1 MKLKD
6 FISLFFI
13 TIVSMNSSAAKDVDI
28 TYTLNINSIPQPNFI
43 AEQLIVSIN
52 GVIQSPN
59 SAYTVN
65 GSLITFSE
73 AIDSSDAIDFITAMG
88 HAHST
93 STVSDNTIT
102 AIKLNDAIG
111 ITSTPV
117 RKNRNSISTGFTLDS
132 NDNAMVAGP
141 ITIDSGVSVV
151 INGSMSIV

>member
-1 MKLKD
+1 MSTLGKSPQFGIYQRMD
-6 FISLFFI
+6 AI
-13 TIVSMNSSAAKDVDI
+13 TGTGDSS
-28 TYTLNINSIPQPNFI
+28 YTLKIDTVPQPNFI
-43 AEQLIVSIN
+43 AEQLIVSVN

-65 GSLITFSE
+65 GSVITFSE

-93 STVSDNTIT
+93 NTVSDNVIT
-102 AIKLNDAIG
+102 ASKLNDAIG

>member
-1 MKLKD
+1 MSTLGKSPQFGIYQRMD
-6 FISLFFI
+6 AI
-13 TIVSMNSSAAKDVDI
+13 TGTSDSS
-28 TYTLNINSIPQPNFI
+28 YTLNINNVPQPNFI
-43 AEQLIVSIN
+43 AEQLIVSVN

-65 GSLITFSE
+65 GSTITFSE

-93 STVSDNTIT
+93 NTVSDNVIT
-102 AIKLNDAIG
+102 ASKLNDAIG

>member
-1 MKLKD
+1 MSTLGKSPQFGIYQRMD
-6 FISLFFI
+6 AIAGTSD
-13 TIVSMNSSAAKDVDI
+13 SS
-28 TYTLNINSIPQPNFI
+28 YTLKINTIPQPNFI
-43 AEQLIVSIN
+43 AEQLIVSVN

-65 GSLITFSE
+65 GSVITFSE
-73 AIDSSDAIDFITAMG
+73 AIDSTDAIDFITAMG

>member
-1 MKLKD
+1 MSTLGKSPQFGIYQRMD
-6 FISLFFI
+6 AI
-13 TIVSMNSSAAKDVDI
+13 TGTSDSS
-28 TYTLNINSIPQPNFI
+28 YTLKINTIPQPNFI
-43 AEQLIVSIN
+43 AEQLIVSVN

-65 GSLITFSE
+65 GSVITFSE

-93 STVSDNTIT
+93 NTVSDNVIT
-102 AIKLNDAIG
+102 ASKLNDAIG

>member
-1 MKLKD
+1 MSTLGKSPQFGIYQRMD
-6 FISLFFI
+6 AI
-13 TIVSMNSSAAKDVDI
+13 TGTSDSS
-28 TYTLNINSIPQPNFI
+28 YTLNINNVPQPNFI
-43 AEQLIVSIN
+43 AEQLIVSVN

-65 GSLITFSE
+65 GSTITFSE
-73 AIDSSDAIDFITAMG
+73 AIDSTDAIDFITAMG

-93 STVSDNTIT
+93 NTVSDNTIT

>member
-1 MKLKD
+1 MSTLGKSPQFGIYQRMD
-6 FISLFFI
+6 AI
-13 TIVSMNSSAAKDVDI
+13 TGTSDSS
-28 TYTLNINSIPQPNFI
+28 YTLKINTVPQPNFI
-43 AEQLIVSIN
+43 AEQLIVSVN

-65 GSLITFSE
+65 GNVITFSE
-73 AIDSSDAIDFITAMG
+73 AIDSTDAIDFITAMG

-93 STVSDNTIT
+93 NTVSDNTIT
-102 AIKLNDAIG
+102 AVKLNDAIG

>member
-1 MKLKD
+1 
-6 FISLFFI
+6 
-13 TIVSMNSSAAKDVDI
+13 
-28 TYTLNINSIPQPNFI
+28 
-43 AEQLIVSIN
+43 
-52 GVIQSPN
+52 
-59 SAYTVN
+59 
-65 GSLITFSE
+65 
-73 AIDSSDAIDFITAMG
+73 MG

-93 STVSDNTIT
+93 NTVSDNVIT
-102 AIKLNDAIG
+102 ASKLNDAIG

>member
-1 MKLKD
+1 MSTLGKSPQFGIYQRMD
-6 FISLFFI
+6 AI
-13 TIVSMNSSAAKDVDI
+13 TGTSDSS
-28 TYTLNINSIPQPNFI
+28 YTLKINTIPQPNFI
-43 AEQLIVSIN
+43 AEQLIVSVN

-65 GSLITFSE
+65 GSVITFSE
-73 AIDSSDAIDFITAMG
+73 AIDSTDAIDFVTAMG

>member
-1 MKLKD
+1 MD
-6 FISLFFI
+6 AI
-13 TIVSMNSSAAKDVDI
+13 TGTSDSS
-28 TYTLNINSIPQPNFI
+28 YTLNINSIPQPNFI

-65 GSLITFSE
+65 GSVITFSE

>member
-1 MKLKD
+1 MSTLGKSPQFGIYQRMD
-6 FISLFFI
+6 AI
-13 TIVSMNSSAAKDVDI
+13 TGTSDSS
-28 TYTLNINSIPQPNFI
+28 YTLKINTIPQPNFI
-43 AEQLIVSIN
+43 AEQLIVSVN

-65 GSLITFSE
+65 GNVITFSE
-73 AIDSSDAIDFITAMG
+73 AIDSTDAIDFITAMG
-88 HAHST
+88 NAHST

>member
-1 MKLKD
+1 MSTLGKSPQFGIYQRMD
-6 FISLFFI
+6 AI
-13 TIVSMNSSAAKDVDI
+13 TGTSDSS
-28 TYTLNINSIPQPNFI
+28 YTLKINTIPQPNFI

-93 STVSDNTIT
+93 STVSDNVIT
-102 AIKLNDAIG
+102 ASKLNDAIG

>member
-1 MKLKD
+1 MSTLGKSPQFGIYQRMD
-6 FISLFFI
+6 AI
-13 TIVSMNSSAAKDVDI
+13 TGTSDSS
-28 TYTLNINSIPQPNFI
+28 YTLKINTVPQPNFI

-65 GSLITFSE
+65 GSVITFSE
-73 AIDSSDAIDFITAMG
+73 AIDSTDAIDFVTAMG

-93 STVSDNTIT
+93 NTVSDNVIT
-102 AIKLNDAIG
+102 ASKLNDAIG

>member
-1 MKLKD
+1 MSTLGKSPQFGIYQRMD
-6 FISLFFI
+6 AI
-13 TIVSMNSSAAKDVDI
+13 TGTSDSS
-28 TYTLNINSIPQPNFI
+28 YTLKINTVPQPNFI
-43 AEQLIVSIN
+43 AEQLIVSVN

-65 GSLITFSE
+65 GSVITFSE
-73 AIDSSDAIDFITAMG
+73 AIDSTDAIDFVTAMG

-93 STVSDNTIT
+93 NTVSDNTIT

>member
-1 MKLKD
+1 MSTLGKSPQFGIYQRMD
-6 FISLFFI
+6 AI
-13 TIVSMNSSAAKDVDI
+13 TGTSDSS
-28 TYTLNINSIPQPNFI
+28 YTLKINTVPQPNFI

-65 GSLITFSE
+65 GSVITFSE
-73 AIDSSDAIDFITAMG
+73 VIDSTDAIDFITAMG

-93 STVSDNTIT
+93 NTVSDNTIT
-102 AIKLNDAIG
+102 AVKLNDAIG

>member
-1 MKLKD
+1 MSTLGKSPQFGIYQRMD
-6 FISLFFI
+6 AI
-13 TIVSMNSSAAKDVDI
+13 TGTSDSS
-28 TYTLNINSIPQPNFI
+28 YTLKINTIPQPNFI
-43 AEQLIVSIN
+43 AEQLIVSVN

-65 GSLITFSE
+65 GSTITFSE

-93 STVSDNTIT
+93 NTVSDNVIT
-102 AIKLNDAIG
+102 ASKLNDAIG

>member
-1 MKLKD
+1 MSTLGKSPQFGIYQRMD
-6 FISLFFI
+6 AI
-13 TIVSMNSSAAKDVDI
+13 TGTSDSS
-28 TYTLNINSIPQPNFI
+28 YTLKINTIPQPNFI
-43 AEQLIVSIN
+43 AEQLIVSVN

-65 GSLITFSE
+65 GSVITFSE
-73 AIDSSDAIDFITAMG
+73 AIDSTDAIDFITAMG

-93 STVSDNTIT
+93 NTVSDNVIT
-102 AIKLNDAIG
+102 ASKLNDAIG

-132 NDNAMVAGP
+132 NHNAMVAGP
-141 ITIDSGVSVV
+141 ITIDSGGSVV

>member
-1 MKLKD
+1 MSTLGKSPQFGIYQRMD
-6 FISLFFI
+6 AI
-13 TIVSMNSSAAKDVDI
+13 TGTSDSS
-28 TYTLNINSIPQPNFI
+28 YTLKINTIPQPNFI

-52 GVIQSPN
+52 GVIQAPN

-65 GSLITFSE
+65 GSVITFSE

>member
-1 MKLKD
+1 MSTLGKSPQFGIYQRMD
-6 FISLFFI
+6 AI
-13 TIVSMNSSAAKDVDI
+13 TGTSDSS
-28 TYTLNINSIPQPNFI
+28 YTLKINTVPQPNFI

-65 GSLITFSE
+65 GSTITFSE

-93 STVSDNTIT
+93 STVSDNTVT
-102 AIKLNDAIG
+102 AAKLNDAIG

>member
-1 MKLKD
+1 MSTLGKSPQFGIYQRMD
-6 FISLFFI
+6 AI
-13 TIVSMNSSAAKDVDI
+13 TGTSDSS
-28 TYTLNINSIPQPNFI
+28 YTLKINTIPQPNFI

-52 GVIQSPN
+52 GVIQTPN

>member
-1 MKLKD
+1 MSTLGKSPQFGIYQRMD
-6 FISLFFI
+6 AI
-13 TIVSMNSSAAKDVDI
+13 TGTSDSS
-28 TYTLNINSIPQPNFI
+28 YTLKINTIPQPNFI
-43 AEQLIVSIN
+43 AEQLIVSVN

-93 STVSDNTIT
+93 NTVSDNVIT
-102 AIKLNDAIG
+102 AAKLNDAIG

>member
-1 MKLKD
+1 MSTLGKSPQFGIYQRMD
-6 FISLFFI
+6 AI
-13 TIVSMNSSAAKDVDI
+13 TGTSDSS
-28 TYTLNINSIPQPNFI
+28 YTLKINTIPQPNFI
-43 AEQLIVSIN
+43 AEQLIVSVN

-65 GSLITFSE
+65 GSTISFTE
-73 AIDSSDAIDFITAMG
+73 PIDSTDAIDFITAMG

-93 STVSDNTIT
+93 STVSDNTVT
-102 AIKLNDAIG
+102 AAKLNDAIG

>member
-1 MKLKD
+1 MSTLGKSPQFGIYQRMD
-6 FISLFFI
+6 AI
-13 TIVSMNSSAAKDVDI
+13 TGTSDSS
-28 TYTLNINSIPQPNFI
+28 YTLNINSIPQPNFI
-43 AEQLIVSIN
+43 AEQLVVSVN
-52 GVIQSPN
+52 GVIQAPN

-65 GSLITFSE
+65 GSTITFSE

-93 STVSDNTIT
+93 STVSDNVIT
-102 AIKLNDAIG
+102 ASKLNDAIG

>member
-1 MKLKD
+1 MSTLGKSPQFGIYQRMD
-6 FISLFFI
+6 AI
-13 TIVSMNSSAAKDVDI
+13 TGTSDSS
-28 TYTLNINSIPQPNFI
+28 YTLKINTIPQPNFI
-43 AEQLIVSIN
+43 AEQLIVSVN
-52 GVIQSPN
+52 GVIRSPN

-65 GSLITFSE
+65 GSVITFSE

-93 STVSDNTIT
+93 NTVSDNVIT
-102 AIKLNDAIG
+102 ASKLNDAIG

>member
-1 MKLKD
+1 MSTLGKSPQFGIYQRMD
-6 FISLFFI
+6 AI
-13 TIVSMNSSAAKDVDI
+13 TGTSDSS
-28 TYTLNINSIPQPNFI
+28 YTLKINTIPQPNFI
-43 AEQLIVSIN
+43 AEQLIVSVN

-65 GSLITFSE
+65 GSVITFSE
-73 AIDSSDAIDFITAMG
+73 AIDSTDAIDFVTAMG

-93 STVSDNTIT
+93 NTVSDNTIT